1 MPSITIE
8 QAAVPDSVRVYAVG
22 DVHGRHDLLIKLF
35 AQIEADA
42 REAPEQQCELIFLGD
57 YIDRGLYVR
66 QTLDWLIEFPQ
77 RAESK
82 NFRLT
87 CLRGNHEELLLK
99 FLKDP
104 DSGQV
109 WLENGAY
116 ETLLSFGLKLS
127 SPRPK
132 PETFKHLSEQLHS
145 KLEGKYLKF
154 LSERGLARTVGDY
167 FFCHAGIDPDRP
179 IKSQQS
185 QSLLWIRDRF
195 LQSDKKF
202 EKIIVHGHSISA
214 LPDVRPNRIGIDTGA
229 YGTGRLTALV
239 LSGNNRRFLH
249 T

>member
-1 MPSITIE
+1 MTVTID
-8 QAAVPDSVRVYAVG
+8 QATIPEGVRIYAVG
-22 DVHGRHDLLIKLF
+22 DLHGRHDLLVQLF
-35 AQIEADA
+35 KKIEADA
-42 REAPEQQCELIFLGD
+42 ASAREEKRELIFLGD
-57 YIDRGLYVR
+57 YIDRGLYSR
-66 QTLDWLIEFPQ
+66 QTLDWLIDFSDRPE
-77 RAESK
+77 AEHY
-82 NFRLT
+82 RLT

-99 FLKDP
+99 FLRDP

-132 PETFKHLSEQLHS
+132 PETFKNLSEQLLS

-179 IKSQQS
+179 LKSQKPEQ
-185 QSLLWIRDRF
+185 LLWIRDKF

-202 EKIIVHGHSISA
+202 EKVIVHGHSISS

-229 YGTGRLTALV
+229 YGTGRLTCLV
-239 LSGNNRRFLH
+239 ITQKSRHFI
-249 T
+249 TT